1 MVMETENSSNCTY
14 REPCNGGDRNAK
26 KVRFKEGIDGET
38 SNMVVNSGQQPVL
51 SFKDKL
57 LGGRVVPPDE
67 NLEGNL
73 DNNKSDFELMDGD
86 INTSMVNGIPA
97 IAFSN

>member
-1 MVMETENSSNCTY
+1 METENSSNCTY

-26 KVRFKEGIDGET
+26 KVRFKEGIDAET
-38 SNMVVNSGQQPVL
+38 SNMVVNS
-51 SFKDKL
+51 
-57 LGGRVVPPDE
+57 
-67 NLEGNL
+67 GNL